1 MKTPAEVRTTAAR
14 RFRASCRRWLAGHL
28 GLPDD
33 SAWPFAVPLG
43 VPSEREVLADPQKT
57 LDWRDAWSAEAESG
71 RLKVAFAVRDWTAC
85 GRQTV
90 PERAVFESPEAVARA
105 AGELHTWRRALER
118 ASRLVDG
125 EDGLRE
131 AVVHAWSVLAEWED
145 EDFAILLSAFRWL
158 ADNPESGLYV
168 RQLPV
173 EGMDTKWLTKPR
185 MTVLRDLLAARWRA
199 SGRPVPEAQAF
210 EAFAGLRSRPSSVRM
225 RLLDPA
231 DRADSP
237 TSQRR
242 RRKSR
247 SCRFI
252 RESSSFPKTSSRAL
266 RSATCRAP
274 SSFSVW
280 ARASRSSMPFPGFMR
295 GRSST
300 GAMPTRGAFRFSRL

>member
-57 LDWRDAWSAEAESG
+57 LDWRDAWSAETESG

-131 AVVHAWSVLAEWED
+131 AVVRAWSVLAEWED
-145 EDFAILLSAFRWL
+145 EDFAILLSAFRQSRKRSL
-158 ADNPESGLYV
+158 CSS
-168 RQLPV
+168 
-173 EGMDTKWLTKPR
+173 
-185 MTVLRDLLAARWRA
+185 AARRGHGYQVA
-199 SGRPVPEAQAF
+199 HEAQND
-210 EAFAGLRSRPSSVRM
+210 G
-225 RLLDPA
+225 
-231 DRADSP
+231 
-237 TSQRR
+237 
-242 RRKSR
+242 
-247 SCRFI
+247 
-252 RESSSFPKTSSRAL
+252 
-266 RSATCRAP
+266 
-274 SSFSVW
+274 
-280 ARASRSSMPFPGFMR
+280 ASRSSRRPLACFWEAR
-295 GRSST
+295 
-300 GAMPTRGAFRFSRL
+300 ARGAGLRGLRRSEEQALERAHEAS

>member
-131 AVVHAWSVLAEWED
+131 ALVRAWSVLAEWED

-231 DRADSP
+231 DRALMHGLSD
-237 TSQRR
+237 
-242 RRKSR
+242 
-247 SCRFI
+247 
-252 RESSSFPKTSSRAL
+252 L
-266 RSATCRAP
+266 SAPPEEIAILPLHPRIVLISET
-274 SSFSVW
+274 
-280 ARASRSSMPFPGFMR
+280 
-295 GRSST
+295 
-300 GAMPTRGAFRFSRL
+300 

>member
-43 VPSEREVLADPQKT
+43 VPSGARGPRRPAEDARLARRMERG
-57 LDWRDAWSAEAESG
+57 G
-71 RLKVAFAVRDWTAC
+71 RIGPSQGGLRGGDWTAC

-131 AVVHAWSVLAEWED
+131 AVVRAWSVLAEWED

-173 EGMDTKWLTKPR
+173 EGHGYQ
-185 MTVLRDLLAARWRA
+185 VAH
-199 SGRPVPEAQAF
+199 EAQND
-210 EAFAGLRSRPSSVRM
+210 G
-225 RLLDPA
+225 
-231 DRADSP
+231 
-237 TSQRR
+237 
-242 RRKSR
+242 
-247 SCRFI
+247 
-252 RESSSFPKTSSRAL
+252 
-266 RSATCRAP
+266 
-274 SSFSVW
+274 
-280 ARASRSSMPFPGFMR
+280 ASRSSRRPL
-295 GRSST
+295 
-300 GAMPTRGAFRFSRL
+300 ACFREAQCPRRRPSRPSQV

>member
-131 AVVHAWSVLAEWED
+131 AVVRAWSVLAEWED

-168 RQLPV
+168 PS
-173 EGMDTKWLTKPR
+173 
-185 MTVLRDLLAARWRA
+185 RA
-199 SGRPVPEAQAF
+199 WIPSG
-210 EAFAGLRSRPSSVRM
+210 
-225 RLLDPA
+225 
-231 DRADSP
+231 
-237 TSQRR
+237 
-242 RRKSR
+242 SR
-247 SCRFI
+247 SP
-252 RESSSFPKTSSRAL
+252 E
-266 RSATCRAP
+266 
-274 SSFSVW
+274 
-280 ARASRSSMPFPGFMR
+280 
-295 GRSST
+295 
-300 GAMPTRGAFRFSRL
+300 

>member
-33 SAWPFAVPLG
+33 SAWPFAVPRG
-43 VPSEREVLADPQKT
+43 VLSEREVLADPQKT

-71 RLKVAFAVRDWTAC
+71 RLKVACAVRDWTAC

-168 RQLPV
+168 RQN
-173 EGMDTKWLTKPR
+173 D
-185 MTVLRDLLAARWRA
+185 D
-199 SGRPVPEAQAF
+199 
-210 EAFAGLRSRPSSVRM
+210 
-225 RLLDPA
+225 
-231 DRADSP
+231 
-237 TSQRR
+237 
-242 RRKSR
+242 
-247 SCRFI
+247 
-252 RESSSFPKTSSRAL
+252 
-266 RSATCRAP
+266 
-274 SSFSVW
+274 
-280 ARASRSSMPFPGFMR
+280 ASRSSRRPLACFR
-295 GRSST
+295 EAR
-300 GAMPTRGAFRFSRL
+300 ARGAGLRGLRRSEEQALERAHEAS

>member
-131 AVVHAWSVLAEWED
+131 ALVRAWSVLAEWED
-145 EDFAILLSAFRWL
+145 ERISRFCS
-158 ADNPESGLYV
+158 PPSGG
-168 RQLPV
+168 LPTIPKAV
-173 EGMDTKWLTKPR
+173 SMFVSCPS
-185 MTVLRDLLAARWRA
+185 RA
-199 SGRPVPEAQAF
+199 WIPSG
-210 EAFAGLRSRPSSVRM
+210 
-225 RLLDPA
+225 
-231 DRADSP
+231 
-237 TSQRR
+237 
-242 RRKSR
+242 SR
-247 SCRFI
+247 SP
-252 RESSSFPKTSSRAL
+252 E
-266 RSATCRAP
+266 
-274 SSFSVW
+274 
-280 ARASRSSMPFPGFMR
+280 
-295 GRSST
+295 
-300 GAMPTRGAFRFSRL
+300 

>member
-131 AVVHAWSVLAEWED
+131 ALVRAWSVLAEWED

-158 ADNPESGLYV
+158 ADNLSL
-168 RQLPV
+168 
-173 EGMDTKWLTKPR
+173 
-185 MTVLRDLLAARWRA
+185 
-199 SGRPVPEAQAF
+199 
-210 EAFAGLRSRPSSVRM
+210 
-225 RLLDPA
+225 
-231 DRADSP
+231 
-237 TSQRR
+237 
-242 RRKSR
+242 
-247 SCRFI
+247 I
-252 RESSSFPKTSSRAL
+252 HI
-266 RSATCRAP
+266 
-274 SSFSVW
+274 
-280 ARASRSSMPFPGFMR
+280 
-295 GRSST
+295 
-300 GAMPTRGAFRFSRL
+300 

>member
-43 VPSEREVLADPQKT
+43 VPSESEVLADPQKT

-131 AVVHAWSVLAEWED
+131 AVVRAWSVLAEWED
-145 EDFAILLSAFRWL
+145 EGMGGRGFRDSALRL
-158 ADNPESGLYV
+158 QVAC
-168 RQLPV
+168 RQSRKRSLCSS
-173 EGMDTKWLTKPR
+173 
-185 MTVLRDLLAARWRA
+185 AARRGHGYQVA
-199 SGRPVPEAQAF
+199 HEAQND
-210 EAFAGLRSRPSSVRM
+210 G
-225 RLLDPA
+225 
-231 DRADSP
+231 
-237 TSQRR
+237 
-242 RRKSR
+242 
-247 SCRFI
+247 
-252 RESSSFPKTSSRAL
+252 
-266 RSATCRAP
+266 
-274 SSFSVW
+274 
-280 ARASRSSMPFPGFMR
+280 ASRSSRRPLACFR
-295 GRSST
+295 EAR
-300 GAMPTRGAFRFSRL
+300 ARGAGLRGLRRSEEQALERAHEAS